1 MENDTE
7 RCKVTTFNKT
17 SNNKIIVY
25 LIPHSLDARQ
35 PLFKDTSLLR
45 KHTVT
50 FTEQKLF
57 YSVEQKICLLRKH
70 LRKDLKNN
78 TIIYT

>member
-1 MENDTE
+1 MENDTK
-7 RCKVTTFNKT
+7 RCKVTTTFNKT

-35 PLFKDTSLLR
+35 PLFKETSLLR

-57 YSVEQKICLLRKH
+57 YNVEQKNMFTQKAFA
-70 LRKDLKNN
+70 
-78 TIIYT
+78 